1 MNTPATPDWEKLD
14 EEIDSFEEQVNT
26 HGGART
32 SDVEAIKNTVRHMLI
47 QSHLQYRQELE
58 EKVEKLLKTPEVPL
72 TSTNVLG
79 WERKGNNTGIR
90 RVLALLKD

>member
-1 MNTPATPDWEKLD
+1 MNTPATPDWEKEFD
-14 EEIDSFEEQVNT
+14 RAFSKWEIKPVVSEIKELF
-26 HGGART
+26 RT
-32 SDVEAIKNTVRHMLI
+32 LLT
-47 QSHLQYRQELE
+47 QSRLQYQQELE